1 MEEISNLLPTKLD
14 KVEVSSEPQK
24 QELIPLATGDPEE
37 RFATA
42 LNDGRISGGS
52 IDDLKGTVKQIMVKV
67 GLRAANWPKDEEKA
81 VLLSHILAH
90 YGNHTHQELL
100 LAFDMAIGGLLD
112 VEANCYENFSCLY
125 FAGIMNA
132 YREWSTEAYLHVSK
146 SPPKALPK
154 PKEDISDE
162 GMSKW
167 LDELKGQRMPV
178 IFLPLQL
185 YVWLIKTGRLKPT
198 IRQKWEYMEK
208 AVAYQQGKLIQACD
222 EVMNQENRQALSEF
236 NRMKAAGEFEGAVA
250 DQLRNLA
257 KKMILFDYLYATP

>member
-1 MEEISNLLPTKLD
+1 MAAMEQAIHARALLVKISVITGWVIPDNDLQDVLVDQFQRLLTEKYSTCNVDEIEYAFRANGTTVKDWGKQVNLALIDEVMIPYMNQRGEISRH
-14 KVEVSSEPQK
+14 E
-24 QELIPLATGDPEE
+24 
-37 RFATA
+37 
-42 LNDGRISGGS
+42 
-52 IDDLKGTVKQIMVKV
+52 
-67 GLRAANWPKDEEKA
+67 
-81 VLLSHILAH
+81 
-90 YGNHTHQELL
+90 
-100 LAFDMAIGGLLD
+100 
-112 VEANCYENFSCLY
+112 
-125 FAGIMNA
+125 
-132 YREWSTEAYLHVSK
+132 EAYNLAK
-146 SPPKALPK
+146 LQYK